1 MVLGAW
7 FLVRPLVLGP
17 SSVLGP
23 RLLGHTLKRPQ
34 SQAPRRSILSGEID
48 RTLQRIGQNC
58 AFGVKGVP
66 LNVCAAASVFATD
79 PPAPRAP
86 LVNAQPGARIP
97 GKFIWFD
104 CVTADP
110 YASKAFYGAVFGW
123 DFHSIG
129 SGTGRY
135 TLIENKARNIGG
147 MHFRPRGNGPA
158 QGSRWLSLMS
168 VADPALAAQYVE
180 SHGGKVVVAP
190 TVFEGRGVHALFR
203 DDEGALFG
211 VLKSDTGDPPEGAAV
226 PGEFVWLDLFTR
238 DPKKAAEFYRGL
250 AGYDV
255 AVKQT
260 SPETARV
267 ALSAG
272 GVIRASIITMP
283 KEVQAPGWLPFVHM
297 DDVAAAVG
305 RAAANGGK
313 VLFAPRPDYYG
324 GHVAVIADPLG
335 GVIGIVNRTEAM
347 KKGAPK

>member
-1 MVLGAW
+1 ML
-7 FLVRPLVLGP
+7 LVPRHCRSPPDERWRWLR
-17 SSVLGP
+17 
-23 RLLGHTLKRPQ
+23 RLLCTHGARTTLWDNRSLPAHCRLVAG
-34 SQAPRRSILSGEID
+34 SQLILPLILQNAGTRSLESRMPPGKLARRALA
-48 RTLQRIGQNC
+48 C
-58 AFGVKGVP
+58 AG
-66 LNVCAAASVFATD
+66 LALCAAASVFATD

-135 TLIENKARNIGG
+135 TLIENRARNIGG

-168 VADPALAAQYVE
+168 VDDPALAAQYVA

-203 DDEGALFG
+203 DDDGALFG

-255 AVKQT
+255 AVKETPAQT
-260 SPETARV
+260 VRV
-267 ALSAG
+267 GLSTG
-272 GVIRASIITMP
+272 GVIRASILVLP
-283 KEVQAPGWLPFVHM
+283 KEVTDPG
-297 DDVAAAVG
+297 
-305 RAAANGGK
+305 
-313 VLFAPRPDYYG
+313 
-324 GHVAVIADPLG
+324 
-335 GVIGIVNRTEAM
+335 
-347 KKGAPK
+347 

>member
-1 MVLGAW
+1 MPPGKLA
-7 FLVRPLVLGP
+7 
-17 SSVLGP
+17 
-23 RLLGHTLKRPQ
+23 
-34 SQAPRRSILSGEID
+34 RRALA
-48 RTLQRIGQNC
+48 C
-58 AFGVKGVP
+58 AG
-66 LNVCAAASVFATD
+66 LALCAAASVFATD

-211 VLKSDTGDPPEGAAV
+211 VLKSDTGDPPEGAAM

-267 ALSAG
+267 ALSTG